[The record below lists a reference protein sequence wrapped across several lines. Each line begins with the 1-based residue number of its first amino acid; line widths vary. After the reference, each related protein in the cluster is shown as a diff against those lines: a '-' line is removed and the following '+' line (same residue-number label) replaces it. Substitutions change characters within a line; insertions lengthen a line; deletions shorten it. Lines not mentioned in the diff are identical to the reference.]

1 MVVGV
6 LAGYRIIDMTTVL
19 AGPLGVYQLA
29 LLGADVI
36 KVEVPGTGD
45 VARDFGA
52 DADLRE
58 RQMGPSFLAS
68 NSQKSSVTINL
79 KSDGGREAFRRLVR
93 ASDALVENMRPGVL
107 ARLGFSPDE
116 LLALNPDLVYCSLT
130 GFGSS
135 GPLAQYPAYDQI
147 IQGLAGMA
155 SVTGF
160 PDGDGVRVGFPVCD
174 ALGGYVAALA
184 VAAGLANTAS
194 PRGVYLDVA
203 MLDAA
208 LSAMSWVSSEALFGR
223 HPRRIGND
231 NAASSP
237 SGTFYAAD
245 GPLNIATN
253 TLEQFRT
260 LCRVVG
266 RDDLPDDPRFA
277 TREDRKARRSELSA
291 LLNEALSLRTVEEWV
306 TELAAE
312 GVPSGPLLEVPDA
325 LHQPQVRSRGL
336 VHQVTLPGPDSR
348 QVSVLGS
355 PIHVN
360 GEPLRPERAPAELGS
375 DTERVLLDVGCQPE
389 EIARWREEGAI

>member
-1 MVVGV
+1 MGL

-29 LLGADVI
+29 LMGADVV

-52 DADLRE
+52 DADLRA
-58 RQMGPSFLAS
+58 RRMGPSFLAS
-68 NSQKSSVTINL
+68 NSDKSSVTVNL
-79 KSDGGREAFRRLVR
+79 KSPGGREAFTRLVR

-107 ARLGFSPDE
+107 ARLGFSAED
-116 LLALNPDLVYCSLT
+116 LLGINPDLVYCSLT

-135 GPLAQYPAYDQI
+135 GPLAQYPAYDQS

-194 PRGVYLDVA
+194 PRGVYLDVS

-223 HPRRIGND
+223 HPHRIGND

-237 SGTFYAAD
+237 SGTFHAAD

-253 TLEQFRT
+253 TQEQYSA
-260 LCRVVG
+260 LCRALG
-266 RDDLPDDPRFA
+266 REELISDPRFL
-277 TREDRKARRSELSA
+277 TREDRKSHRAELSA
-291 LLNEALSLRTVEEWV
+291 LINDALSSRTVDEWV
-306 TELAAE
+306 RDLAAL
-312 GVPSGPLLEVPDA
+312 GVPSGPLLDVPDA
-325 LHQPQVRSRGL
+325 LRQPQTESREL
-336 VHQVTLPGPDSR
+336 VHRVTLPGADAR
-348 QVSVLGS
+348 EISVLGS
-355 PIHVN
+355 PVHVN
-360 GEPLRPERAPAELGS
+360 GEALSPTRPPAELGA
-375 DTERVLLDVGCQPE
+375 DTERILLEVGCSAD